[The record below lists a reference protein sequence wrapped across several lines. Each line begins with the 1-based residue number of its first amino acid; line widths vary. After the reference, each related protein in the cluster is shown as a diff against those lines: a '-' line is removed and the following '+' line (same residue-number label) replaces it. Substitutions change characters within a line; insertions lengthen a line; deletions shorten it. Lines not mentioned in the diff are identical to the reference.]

1 MIITLREEAHES
13 EIEKLLKFIEK
24 AGYQP
29 RLVKGEKQ
37 SIVELIG
44 SGDLTP
50 DDLLK
55 FSCTEKVHQ
64 IQKPYKRISLEGDR
78 KPLVIDVKGR
88 KIGGEKLIV
97 FIGPCAV
104 ESFEQTD
111 SIAKLISEYPVNDQ
125 IGGYI
130 LRGGAFKPRTSPYAF
145 EGLEEEGLKILR
157 EVGDKYGFPIIT
169 EVMSAND
176 VSLVERYTDI
186 HQVGTRNFQNFKLL
200 DALGESKKP
209 VLLKRG
215 MSGTIQEFLLSAERI
230 VTRGNPNVILCLRG
244 IRTFND
250 AYRNDVDV
258 ADVVRLKQLC
268 TLPVVFDPSHSTG
281 NRDAVIPVSMGAVA
295 MGVDG
300 LLVDLHTNPEEALVD
315 GPQALWPAQGEAFIK
330 SLDIIKKGQMEASKL
345 YITAE
350 EARKKALG

>member
-1 MIITLREEAHES
+1 MIVTLRKEATEEEV
-13 EIEKLLKFIEK
+13 EKLFAFIRD
-24 AGYQP
+24 AGYEP
-29 RLVKGEKQ
+29 RLVKGESK

-55 FSCTEKVHQ
+55 FACTEKVHQ

-78 KPLVIDVKGR
+78 KPITINVKGR
-88 KIGGEKLIV
+88 IIGGEKLIV

-104 ESFEQTD
+104 ESYEQTD
-111 SIAKLISEYPVNDQ
+111 GIAKLISEYPVNDQ

-145 EGLEEEGLKILR
+145 EGLGEEGLKILR
-157 EVGDKYGFPIIT
+157 EVGDKYGFPIVT

-176 VSLVERYTDI
+176 VPLVEKYTDI

-200 DALGESKKP
+200 DALGEVKKP

-215 MSGTIQEFLLSAERI
+215 MSGTIQEFLLAAERI
-230 VTRGNPNVILCLRG
+230 VARGNPNVILCLRG

-258 ADVVRLKQLC
+258 ADVVRLKQLT

-295 MGVDG
+295 MGIDG

-315 GPQALWPAQGEAFIK
+315 GPQALWPTQGKAFIE
-330 SLDIIKKGQMEASKL
+330 SINIIKKAQLEAKKY

-350 EARKKALG
+350 EARQQS